1 MYNLIVFIKL
11 LILYRC
17 LHDIICETFPLPPKD
32 SLHFFAV
39 LFLFPWP
46 LLSPRHLLCVIDLL
60 FCSFTIKEII
70 QLTVFQAWTLSLSIT
85 LRFNC
90 FIVWI
95 RISGNADWMG
105 ASPTVVSD
113 NKLLLWQAVVFIP
126 PWPGEK
132 IIGLPARSNYI
143 WILTAGECTTYPR
156 KVTVSLLAK
165 WRKLY
170 TTFWVFVMIKQ
181 N

>member
-17 LHDIICETFPLPPKD
+17 HHDTCVKHSHYPPKD
-32 SLHFFAV
+32 SLYLFSV

-46 LLSPRHLLCVIDLL
+46 PLSPTHILSVIDLL

-70 QLTVFQAWTLSLSIT
+70 QFTVFHAWTLSLSIT

-95 RISGNADWMG
+95 RISGNGDWMG
-105 ASPTVVSD
+105 ASQTGMSD
-113 NKLLLWQAVVFIP
+113 PKLLLWQTIVFIP
-126 PWPGEK
+126 PM
-132 IIGLPARSNYI
+132 ARREDHRAPSQ
-143 WILTAGECTTYPR
+143 
-156 KVTVSLLAK
+156 K
-165 WRKLY
+165 
-170 TTFWVFVMIKQ
+170 
-181 N
+181 

>member
-17 LHDIICETFPLPPKD
+17 HHDTIVKHSCYLPKI
-32 SLHFFAV
+32 SLYLFAV

-46 LLSPRHLLCVIDLL
+46 PLSPRHLLSVIDLL

-113 NKLLLWQAVVFIP
+113 TKLLLWQAVVFI
-126 PWPGEK
+126 
-132 IIGLPARSNYI
+132 LPMTRRDDHRAPSQ
-143 WILTAGECTTYPR
+143 
-156 KVTVSLLAK
+156 K
-165 WRKLY
+165 
-170 TTFWVFVMIKQ
+170 
-181 N
+181 